1 MISLSRS
8 PAAARAARPAHGLR
22 AAICLVS
29 VMGVLLASRPARAA
43 DIALVEA
50 AHNSGTSTRKLRI
63 PAIGDIALDP
73 NDGYVVV
80 GIALSDIASR
90 ITDAILVMETPR
102 GTVLTSLALKR
113 EVTRDAD
120 LGAGFACRTE
130 LWSGPVIASSVR
142 GHVDVTIGALTG
154 TPPAPNVAGTIA
166 SFNHVASTSL
176 DGPCCANA
184 GNDGSGNSTISKT
197 MNGSNR
203 GDALF
208 NTVCT
213 SWTGAAPGM
222 PTPDPVNDPE
232 MVPRSFVVVGSM
244 QHFTGTSP
252 GGDVAPPATSHRSL
266 RWLQS
271 GSRVWALNGVI
282 LLANDAPNVPDA
294 GVPVDAAAPDV
305 GPAPIDT
312 RPPNPAEAGAPDTA
326 SAEVT
331 PMPADAPITEVGG
344 GSRPDAAITDAPAAA
359 DAGPPGPTPIS
370 DASTPGSDGG
380 SNLAQVAWR
389 VGCACDVGQPGRADG
404 APFVAGIIAV
414 LALLHRRASRRR

>member
-29 VMGVLLASRPARAA
+29 VMGVLVASRPARAA
-43 DIALVEA
+43 DIALIEA

-63 PAIGDIALDP
+63 PATGTIVLDP

-90 ITDAILVMETPR
+90 ITAVTLITETA
-102 GTVLTSLALKR
+102 GGALLTSLALKR
-113 EVTRDAD
+113 EVSRDAD
-120 LGAGFACRTE
+120 LGTGFACRTE
-130 LWSGPVIASSVR
+130 LWSGPVIAPTTR
-142 GHVDVTIGALTG
+142 GHVDVTIGALIG

-176 DGPCCANA
+176 DGPCCSNA
-184 GNDGSGNSTISKT
+184 GNDGSGGSTISKT

-252 GGDVAPPATSHRSL
+252 GANVPPPATSNRTL

-305 GPAPIDT
+305 GPAPLDT
-312 RPPNPAEAGAPDTA
+312 RPPNAPEAGQPDTA

-331 PMPADAPITEVGG
+331 PMPADAPIAEVGG
-344 GSRPDAAITDAPAAA
+344 GSRPDAATTDAPT
-359 DAGPPGPTPIS
+359 DARPPGSTPIP
-370 DASTPGSDGG
+370 DAASPGSDGG

-389 VGCACDVGQPGRADG
+389 VGCACDLGPGRRDG
-404 APFVAGIIAV
+404 APFMAGV
-414 LALLHRRASRRR
+414 VGLLALLHRRASRRR